1 MRDLTEQRTFSREIE
16 GTAFEITTGLM
27 AQNAAAS
34 CTIRYG
40 DTMLLAT
47 VCDGDAR
54 EGIDFFPLTVDF
66 EERMYAIGKIPGS
79 FFRREGRPGEG
90 ATLAARMTDRP
101 IRPLFPKGFRRE
113 VQVVLTLLSSDRET
127 PADVFGT
134 TGASIVLGMSH
145 IPFVG
150 PVSSVRVSRVDG
162 ELKAFP
168 TYAEIEESDLDLIVA
183 GTAESVVMIEAG
195 ANQLPE
201 ADVIAAIG
209 YAQGI
214 ITQLNELQQEI
225 VEALGVEKTPF
236 ELPQSNDALIARV
249 RGALEGHEERMLTAV
264 SEEGFRGMD
273 ELAGFVAEQLDDDDV
288 SKRDVR
294 GVIED
299 VLKPFVRKRVME
311 EGLRVDG
318 RPDDEVRELEV
329 YVGLLPRA
337 HGSGLFRRGQTQV
350 LSVATLGPIGDRQRL
365 DNISPG
371 QYKRFMH
378 HYNFPPFSVGEA
390 RFLRGPGRREIGHG
404 LLAERAL
411 APLVPS
417 FDDFPYTIRI
427 VSDTLMSNGS
437 SSMASVCGSTLALM
451 DAGVPLI
458 APVAGIAM
466 GLVTDEDSGE
476 YRVLTDIAGIEDA
489 FGDMDFK
496 VAGTA
501 KGVTAVQLDTKLK
514 SLPSD
519 LLDTVFD
526 RARKAR
532 LHILTKMSEVIETP
546 REELSEFA
554 PMITTIKID
563 PEKIGTVIGP
573 GGRVIKRMVEET
585 GAQIDVE
592 DDGSIFVSGADAE
605 GVRKAIEMING
616 LTKEIEVG
624 EVYEGPVTRIMTF
637 GAFVEILPGKDGL
650 VHISDLANERVDRV
664 EDVVNVGD
672 TVKVRVVEID
682 NLGRVN
688 LSRKALLDGGDGG
701 EDGGQVGFA
710 DEGYNEEEIPSRSDY
725 NPASERRE
733 GATAGARSGGGGR
746 RGGSGGGNNRGGG
759 GGNNRGGRGGR
770 GGGGGRGGNAGG
782 RGGSGGGG
790 RSRSGGGGRGG
801 SRDSGGQ
808 GGFGGGGGYGASG
821 GSGGGSGRSSSTSG
835 DGGGGDAG
843 GGSGRSSTSGDGG
856 GGGGGGGSERPPASS
871 GGGGGRRW

>member
-378 HYNFPPFSVGEA
+378 HYNFPPSRWVRRASCAAPAAA
-390 RFLRGPGRREIGHG
+390 RSATGC
-404 LLAERAL
+404 
-411 APLVPS
+411 S
-417 FDDFPYTIRI
+417 
-427 VSDTLMSNGS
+427 
-437 SSMASVCGSTLALM
+437 
-451 DAGVPLI
+451 
-458 APVAGIAM
+458 
-466 GLVTDEDSGE
+466 
-476 YRVLTDIAGIEDA
+476 
-489 FGDMDFK
+489 
-496 VAGTA
+496 
-501 KGVTAVQLDTKLK
+501 
-514 SLPSD
+514 
-519 LLDTVFD
+519 
-526 RARKAR
+526 
-532 LHILTKMSEVIETP
+532 
-546 REELSEFA
+546 LSERSRRWYRRS
-554 PMITTIKID
+554 TTSR
-563 PEKIGTVIGP
+563 T
-573 GGRVIKRMVEET
+573 R
-585 GAQIDVE
+585 
-592 DDGSIFVSGADAE
+592 FVSS
-605 GVRKAIEMING
+605 
-616 LTKEIEVG
+616 
-624 EVYEGPVTRIMTF
+624 PTR
-637 GAFVEILPGKDGL
+637 
-650 VHISDLANERVDRV
+650 
-664 EDVVNVGD
+664 
-672 TVKVRVVEID
+672 
-682 NLGRVN
+682 
-688 LSRKALLDGGDGG
+688 
-701 EDGGQVGFA
+701 
-710 DEGYNEEEIPSRSDY
+710 
-725 NPASERRE
+725 
-733 GATAGARSGGGGR
+733 
-746 RGGSGGGNNRGGG
+746 
-759 GGNNRGGRGGR
+759 
-770 GGGGGRGGNAGG
+770 
-782 RGGSGGGG
+782 
-790 RSRSGGGGRGG
+790 
-801 SRDSGGQ
+801 
-808 GGFGGGGGYGASG
+808 
-821 GSGGGSGRSSSTSG
+821 
-835 DGGGGDAG
+835 
-843 GGSGRSSTSGDGG
+843 
-856 GGGGGGGSERPPASS
+856 
-871 GGGGGRRW
+871 